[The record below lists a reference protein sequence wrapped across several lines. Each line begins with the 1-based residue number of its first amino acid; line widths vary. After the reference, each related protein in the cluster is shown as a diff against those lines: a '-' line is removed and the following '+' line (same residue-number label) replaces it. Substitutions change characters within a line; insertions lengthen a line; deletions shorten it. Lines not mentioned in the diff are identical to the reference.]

1 MDASTIQNITIFA
14 IPMILA
20 ITLHEAS
27 HAYAA
32 RYFGDSTAYML
43 GRMTLNPVKHI
54 DPIWTI
60 VVPLLLILMKSPF
73 LFGAAKPVPVNF
85 GALRNPKRDMIWVA
99 AAGPLANLVM
109 MILWGLILK
118 LALSLPES
126 TPAAFLALMG
136 QAGILVNAII
146 MIFNLFPLLP
156 LDGGRIVAGLLPGRL
171 AYSFSR
177 TEPYGMFILI
187 GLIVADSTGL
197 FKFFGAVVIPLV
209 ELSTN
214 SIYAIMGISL

>member
-14 IPMILA
+14 IPLILA

-27 HAYAA
+27 HAFAA

-60 VVPLLLILMKSPF
+60 AVPLVLLLLHSPF

-99 AAGPLANLVM
+99 AAGPASNLLM
-109 MILWGLILK
+109 MIIWGVVLK
-118 LALSLPES
+118 IALEFPDSEPATYLALV
-126 TPAAFLALMG
+126 G
-136 QAGILVNAII
+136 QAGVLVNALI

-156 LDGGRIVAGLLPGRL
+156 LDGGRILMGLLPGRL
-171 AYSFSR
+171 AYSFSK
-177 TEPYGMFILI
+177 TEPYGMFILVALLLTPVMSGI
-187 GLIVADSTGL
+187 LGPLIRM
-197 FKFFGAVVIPLV
+197 
-209 ELSTN
+209 STN
-214 SIYAIMGISL
+214 AIYAIMGIS

>member
-1 MDASTIQNITIFA
+1 MDASVIQNITIFA

-27 HAYAA
+27 HAFAA

-60 VVPLLLILMKSPF
+60 AVPLLLMLFKSPF

-99 AAGPLANLVM
+99 AAGPASNLLM
-109 MILWGLILK
+109 MILWGLVVK
-118 LALSLPES
+118 FALSV
-126 TPAAFLALMG
+126 PASEPVAFLALVG
-136 QAGILVNAII
+136 QAGVFVNALI

-156 LDGGRIVAGLLPGRL
+156 LDGGRILVGLLPGRL
-171 AYSFSR
+171 AYAFSR

-187 GLIVADSTGL
+187 ALLISGVLNGIL
-197 FKFFGAVVIPLV
+197 WPLI
-209 ELSTN
+209 EMSTN

>member
-1 MDASTIQNITIFA
+1 MDASVIQTITVFA

-27 HAYAA
+27 HAFAA

-60 VVPLLLILMKSPF
+60 AVPLLMIMFKLPPL
-73 LFGAAKPVPVNF
+73 GAAKPVPVNF

-99 AAGPLANLVM
+99 AAGPMSNLAM
-109 MILWGLILK
+109 MILWGLVFK
-118 LALSLPES
+118 LALTLPQSE
-126 TPAAFLALMG
+126 PVAFIALMG
-136 QAGILVNAII
+136 QAGIFVNAIV

-171 AYSFSR
+171 AYAYSR
-177 TEPYGMFILI
+177 TEPYGMFIVLALVVTHTI
-187 GLIVADSTGL
+187 DGIL
-197 FKFFGAVVIPLV
+197 FPLV
-209 ELSTN
+209 RLSTN
-214 SIYAIMGISL
+214 AIYAIMGISL

>member
-1 MDASTIQNITIFA
+1 MDAGIIQTITVYA

-60 VVPLLLILMKSPF
+60 AVPLLLMLVKSPF

-99 AAGPLANLVM
+99 AAGPLSNLAM
-109 MILWGLILK
+109 MILWGLVFK
-118 LALSLPES
+118 LALSMPTSE
-126 TPAAFLALMG
+126 PAGFVALVG
-136 QAGILVNAII
+136 QAGVFVNALI

-156 LDGGRIVAGLLPGRL
+156 LDGGRIVVGLLPGPM
-171 AYSFSR
+171 AYAYSR
-177 TEPYGMFILI
+177 TEPYGMIILV
-187 GLIVADSTGL
+187 GLLLTGVMNGIL
-197 FKFFGAVVIPLV
+197 WPLV
-209 ELSTN
+209 EMST
-214 SIYAIMGISL
+214 SAIYAIMGISL

>member
-1 MDASTIQNITIFA
+1 MDASVIQNITVFA

-27 HAYAA
+27 HAFAA

-60 VVPLLLILMKSPF
+60 AVPLLLMLLKSPF

-99 AAGPLANLVM
+99 AAGPLSNLAM
-109 MILWGLILK
+109 MILWGMVCK
-118 LALSLPES
+118 FALSM
-126 TPAAFLALMG
+126 PASGPVAFLALMG
-136 QAGILVNAII
+136 QAGVFVNALI

-156 LDGGRIVAGLLPGRL
+156 LDGGRILVGLLPGRL
-171 AYSFSR
+171 AHAFSR
-177 TEPYGMFILI
+177 TEPYGLFILI
-187 GLIVADSTGL
+187 ALLVSGVLNGILWPLI
-197 FKFFGAVVIPLV
+197 
-209 ELSTN
+209 EMSTN

>member
-1 MDASTIQNITIFA
+1 MDASIIQTIAVFA

-20 ITLHEAS
+20 ITLHEAA
-27 HAYAA
+27 HAFAA

-60 VVPLLLILMKSPF
+60 AVPLLLMLVKSPF

-85 GALRNPKRDMIWVA
+85 GALRNPRRDMIWVA
-99 AAGPLANLVM
+99 AAGPLSNLAM
-109 MILWGLILK
+109 MILWGLVCK
-118 LALSLPES
+118 LALSLPASE
-126 TPAAFLALMG
+126 PIAYVALVG
-136 QAGILVNAII
+136 QAGVFVNALI

-156 LDGGRIVAGLLPGRL
+156 LDGGRIVAGLLPGPM
-171 AYSFSR
+171 AYAFSR

-187 GLIVADSTGL
+187 ALLLTGVL
-197 FKFFGAVVIPLV
+197 NGVLWPLV
-209 ELSTN
+209 EMTTR
-214 SIYAIMGISL
+214 SIYAIMGLSL

>member
-1 MDASTIQNITIFA
+1 MDASVIQNITIFA

-27 HAYAA
+27 HAFAA

-60 VVPLLLILMKSPF
+60 AVPLLLMLFKSPF

-99 AAGPLANLVM
+99 AAGPASNLLM
-109 MILWGLILK
+109 MILWGLVVK
-118 LALSLPES
+118 LALSV
-126 TPAAFLALMG
+126 PASEPVAFLALVG
-136 QAGILVNAII
+136 QAGVFVNALI

-156 LDGGRIVAGLLPGRL
+156 LDGGRILVGLLPGRL
-171 AYSFSR
+171 AYAFSR

-187 GLIVADSTGL
+187 ALLISGVLNGIL
-197 FKFFGAVVIPLV
+197 WPLI
-209 ELSTN
+209 EMSTN

>member
-1 MDASTIQNITIFA
+1 MDASIIQTIAVFA

-20 ITLHEAS
+20 ITLHEAA
-27 HAYAA
+27 HAFAA

-60 VVPLLLILMKSPF
+60 AVPLLLMLVKSPF

-85 GALRNPKRDMIWVA
+85 GALRNPRRDMIWVA
-99 AAGPLANLVM
+99 AAGPLSNLAM
-109 MILWGLILK
+109 MILWGLVCK
-118 LALSLPES
+118 LALSLPASEP
-126 TPAAFLALMG
+126 TAFVALVG
-136 QAGILVNAII
+136 QAGVFVNALI

-156 LDGGRIVAGLLPGRL
+156 LDGGRIVAGLLPGPM
-171 AYSFSR
+171 AYAFSR

-187 GLIVADSTGL
+187 ALLLTGVL
-197 FKFFGAVVIPLV
+197 NGVLWPLV
-209 ELSTN
+209 EVTTR
-214 SIYAIMGISL
+214 SIYAIMGLSL

>member
-1 MDASTIQNITIFA
+1 MDAGVIQTITVFA

-60 VVPLLLILMKSPF
+60 AVPLVLILLKSPF

-99 AAGPLANLVM
+99 AAGPLSNLAM
-109 MILWGLILK
+109 MIMWGLVCK
-118 LALSLPES
+118 LAVSM
-126 TPAAFLALMG
+126 PASEPALFLALVG
-136 QAGILVNAII
+136 KAGVFVNALI

-156 LDGGRIVAGLLPGRL
+156 LDGGRIVAGLLPGPL
-171 AYSFSR
+171 AYKFSR

-187 GLIVADSTGL
+187 ALLLTGVL
-197 FKFFGAVVIPLV
+197 NGILWPLV
-209 ELSTN
+209 EMSTN
-214 SIYAIMGISL
+214 AIYAIMGLSS

>member
-27 HAYAA
+27 HAFAA

-60 VVPLLLILMKSPF
+60 AIPLMLILFKSPF

-99 AAGPLANLVM
+99 AAGPAANLSM
-109 MILWGLILK
+109 MFFWGVVCKI
-118 LALSLPES
+118 ALSLPAS
-126 TPAAFLALMG
+126 GPVSFLALVG
-136 QAGILVNAII
+136 QAGVYVNALI

-156 LDGGRIVAGLLPGRL
+156 LDGGRILTGLLPGPL
-171 AYSFSR
+171 AYKFSR
-177 TEPYGMFILI
+177 TKPYGMFILI
-187 GLIVADSTGL
+187 GLIVLDSTGL
-197 FKFFGAVVIPLV
+197 FRIFGAVVIPLV
-209 ELSTN
+209 EMSTN
-214 SIYAIMGISL
+214 SIYAIMAIS